1 MSEFRNNLLQNGL
14 SLLENNINNSF
25 SEQLS
30 DFLSDQN
37 LQIWK
42 PQIDI
47 IETESNV
54 IIFASVPGI
63 DENDIDIDFFN
74 NCIFIK
80 GERKCPSLISEEI
93 LKRKQEIFYG
103 TFERKILIPFSVTS
117 NESVSL
123 KMENGFLII
132 NINKKM
138 ELTNRFT
145 LKPKPKSKNET
156 DNNLNI

>member
-14 SLLENNINNSF
+14 SLLEGNLNNSF

-42 PQIDI
+42 PQIDM
-47 IETESNV
+47 IETDS
-54 IIFASVPGI
+54 IIIIIASVPGI
-63 DENDIDIDFFN
+63 CEDDIDVDFFN
-74 NCIFIK
+74 NCIVIK
-80 GERKCPSLISEEI
+80 GERKFLSFIPEEI
-93 LKRKQEIFYG
+93 LKRKQEIYYG
-103 TFERKILIPFSVTS
+103 SFERKILIPFSVTS
-117 NESVSL
+117 DQSVSI

-138 ELTNRFT
+138 ELTNRFS
-145 LKPKPKSKNET
+145 LKPKK
-156 DNNLNI
+156 DNYDTKL

>member
-1 MSEFRNNLLQNGL
+1 MSDFRSNLLQNGL
-14 SLLENNINNSF
+14 SLLEGNLNNSF

-42 PQIDI
+42 PQIDM
-47 IETESNV
+47 IETDSN
-54 IIFASVPGI
+54 IIIISSVPGI
-63 DENDIDIDFFN
+63 DENDIDVDFFN
-74 NCIFIK
+74 NCIVIK
-80 GERKCPSLISEEI
+80 GERKCLSLQEEI
-93 LKRKQEIFYG
+93 LKRKQEIYYG
-103 TFERKILIPFSVTS
+103 SFERKILIPFSVTS
-117 NESVSL
+117 DQSVSI

-145 LKPKPKSKNET
+145 LKPKKEN
-156 DNNLNI
+156 D

>member
-1 MSEFRNNLLQNGL
+1 MSDFRSNLLQNGL
-14 SLLENNINNSF
+14 SLLEGNLNNSF

-42 PQIDI
+42 PQIDM
-47 IETESNV
+47 IETDSN
-54 IIFASVPGI
+54 IIIISSVPGI
-63 DENDIDIDFFN
+63 DENDIDVDFFN
-74 NCIFIK
+74 NCIVIK
-80 GERKCPSLISEEI
+80 GERKCLSLQEEI
-93 LKRKQEIFYG
+93 LKRKQEIYYG
-103 TFERKILIPFSVTS
+103 SFERKILIPFSVTS
-117 NESVSL
+117 DQSVSI

-145 LKPKPKSKNET
+145 LKPKKENDNET
-156 DNNLNI
+156 KL

>member
-1 MSEFRNNLLQNGL
+1 MSDFRSNLLQNGL
-14 SLLENNINNSF
+14 SLLEGNLNNSF

-42 PQIDI
+42 PQIDM
-47 IETESNV
+47 IETDSN
-54 IIFASVPGI
+54 IIIISSVPGI
-63 DENDIDIDFFN
+63 DENDIDVDFFN
-74 NCIFIK
+74 NCIVIK
-80 GERKCPSLISEEI
+80 GERKCLSLQEEI
-93 LKRKQEIFYG
+93 LKRKQEIYYG
-103 TFERKILIPFSVTS
+103 SFERKILIPFSVTS
-117 NESVSL
+117 DQSVSI

-145 LKPKPKSKNET
+145 LKPKKENDET
-156 DNNLNI
+156 KL

>member
-14 SLLENNINNSF
+14 SLLEGNLNNSF

-42 PQIDI
+42 PQIDM
-47 IETESNV
+47 IETDS
-54 IIFASVPGI
+54 IIIIIASVPGI
-63 DENDIDIDFFN
+63 CEDDIDVDFFN
-74 NCIFIK
+74 NCIVIK
-80 GERKCPSLISEEI
+80 GERKYLSLQEEI
-93 LKRKQEIFYG
+93 LKRKQEIYYG
-103 TFERKILIPFSVTS
+103 SFERKILIPFSVTS
-117 NESVSL
+117 DQSVSI

-138 ELTNRFT
+138 ELTNRFS
-145 LKPKPKSKNET
+145 LKPKKEKDDESK
-156 DNNLNI
+156 L

>member
-1 MSEFRNNLLQNGL
+1 MSDFRSNLLQNGL
-14 SLLENNINNSF
+14 SLLEGNLNNSF

-42 PQIDI
+42 PQIDM
-47 IETESNV
+47 IETDSN
-54 IIFASVPGI
+54 IIIISSVPGI
-63 DENDIDIDFFN
+63 DENDIDVDFFN
-74 NCIFIK
+74 NCIVIK
-80 GERKCPSLISEEI
+80 GERKCLSLQEEI
-93 LKRKQEIFYG
+93 LKRKQEIYYG
-103 TFERKILIPFSVTS
+103 IFERKILIPFSVTS
-117 NESVSL
+117 DQSVSI

-145 LKPKPKSKNET
+145 LKPKKENNET
-156 DNNLNI
+156 KL